1 MLTNTAN
8 LLLINFKNLN
18 NTMIKKILFV
28 QIISLMLCSC
38 SSFPLEEKPVSY
50 VSDGLT
56 LEEKDKINIAKQIER
71 YWILPSDLGD
81 AGTHVIRVHL
91 FIDKNGVIEKFDISS
106 INCSSTTHKVCEIL
120 INNLKEAVKQSSPLK
135 NLPEDRYELWKE
147 VDLDFR
153 A

>member
-1 MLTNTAN
+1 
-8 LLLINFKNLN
+8 
-18 NTMIKKILFV
+18 MIKKTLFI
-28 QIISLMLCSC
+28 QIVSLILCSC
-38 SSFPLEEKPVSY
+38 SSFPLEEKTISNQ
-50 VSDGLT
+50 SESLT
-56 LEEKDKINIAKQIER
+56 LEEKDKINIEKQIER

-106 INCSSTTHKVCEIL
+106 INCSSNTHKVCEIL

-135 NLPEDRYELWKE
+135 NLTEDRYEVWKE
-147 VDLDFR
+147 VFLDFY